1 MDLKELLLSLRDS
14 TTIGRID
21 SKKEEKFLKKLFFRF
36 KEMFPNFDKVY
47 DQKMN
52 FLNPAISNKL
62 KNKLT
67 LEMQDLLKFV
77 LEEKIPDSGDKQ
89 RILSYILEDTVKIF
103 NEVLLAPNYTEV
115 KEVKNICSECNKNW
129 NWMYHYIEVGIIYSK
144 RNMSQRKGV
153 LVTNSN
159 F

>member
-21 SKKEEKFLKKLFFRF
+21 SKKEEKLLKKLFFRF
-36 KEMFPNFDKVY
+36 KEMFPNFNKVY

-52 FLNPAISNKL
+52 FLNPAISNNR

-67 LEMQDLLKFV
+67 LEMQDLLKVV
-77 LEEKIPDSGDKQ
+77 LEEKIPDSSDKQ

-115 KEVKNICSECNKNW
+115 KEVKNICSKCNKNW
-129 NWMYHYIEVGIIYSK
+129 NWMYHYIEVGIIY
-144 RNMSQRKGV
+144 
-153 LVTNSN
+153 

>member
-21 SKKEEKFLKKLFFRF
+21 SKKEEKLLKKLFFRF
-36 KEMFPNFDKVY
+36 KEMFPNFNKVY

-52 FLNPAISNKL
+52 FLNPAISNNR

-67 LEMQDLLKFV
+67 LEMQDLLKVV
-77 LEEKIPDSGDKQ
+77 LEEKIPDSSDKQ
-89 RILSYILEDTVKIF
+89 RILSYILEDTGKIF

-115 KEVKNICSECNKNW
+115 KEVKNICSKCNKNW
-129 NWMYHYIEVGIIYSK
+129 NWMYHYIEVGIIY
-144 RNMSQRKGV
+144 
-153 LVTNSN
+153 